1 MPIDETKPASSLLI
15 DVDQVS
21 LAEIQN
27 RFGSRHEVI
36 SDVKRGKHITILVV
50 ETNDVVSGNDY
61 ATLEDTLKK
70 HFGVTA
76 LQTVFDVT
84 VPSAGVLPTYSFDI
98 HISGHLRAR
107 SSGND

>member
-1 MPIDETKPASSLLI
+1 MPIDETKPANSLLI
-15 DVDQVS
+15 NVDQVS

-27 RFGSRHEVI
+27 RFGSRHEII
-36 SDVKRGKHITILVV
+36 SELKRGKHITILVV

-61 ATLEDTLKK
+61 MALEDTLKN

-76 LQTVFDVT
+76 MQTVFDVT
-84 VPSAGVLPTYSFDI
+84 IPDNSILPGYFFDI

-107 SSGND
+107 PNTND